1 MKIVFMGTP
10 DFAVP
15 SLEAIHR
22 SKHELVGVITA
33 PDRPAGRGR
42 QERPSAVKAKAIE
55 FGLNVLQPEKL
66 KNAAFITELKALH
79 ADLFVVVAF
88 RMLPEIVWSMPSEGC
103 INLHAS
109 LLPDLRGAAPINWA
123 ILYGYKKTGISTF
136 FIEKEI
142 DTGHVIN
149 RKEVLIAANDNVGT
163 LHDELMAAGSE
174 LLLETVNNIANGEAD
189 GVPQN
194 ELATGNERPA
204 PKLFKPDGELD
215 WTLPAAE
222 VLNKIRG
229 LSPYP
234 AAWTT
239 MINAYGNKTLKI
251 FSAIKSGE
259 RELSPGEV
267 QIVGTGKLLIG
278 TGSDPIDVLEVQ
290 LEGKRRMD
298 TSQFLMGMQNKGKW
312 TIAK

>member
-1 MKIVFMGTP
+1 MGTP
-10 DFAVP
+10 DFATP
-15 SLEAIHR
+15 SLEALHN
-22 SKHELVGVITA
+22 SKHEVVGVITA

-42 QERPSAVKAKAIE
+42 QERPSAVKVKATE
-55 FGLNVLQPEKL
+55 LGLNILQPDKL
-66 KNAAFITELKALH
+66 KNPEFISELEALN

-88 RMLPEIVWSMPSEGC
+88 RMLPEIVWSMPTEGC

-174 LLLETVNNIANGEAD
+174 LLLETVDNIANGEAN

-215 WTLPAAE
+215 WNLPAE
-222 VLNKIRG
+222 KVLNKIRG

-239 MINAYGNKTLKI
+239 MVKDDGNKTLKI
-251 FSAIKSGE
+251 FSATKSGE
-259 RELSPGEV
+259 QEFAAGEV
-267 QIVGTGKLLIG
+267 RIVGIGKLLIG
-278 TGSDPIDVLEVQ
+278 TGSVPIDILEVQ

-298 TSQFLMGMQNKGKW
+298 TGQFLMGMQNKGKW
-312 TIAK
+312 RISK